1 MTEAFS
7 FSVVITWRM
16 DEGVRAEDG
25 WLVAR
30 EGMSRCPY

>member
-7 FSVVITWRM
+7 FSVVIMRM
-16 DEGVRAEDG
+16 DEDVQRMDG
-25 WLVAR
+25 FFVR

>member
-7 FSVVITWRM
+7 FSVVIMLRM
-16 DEGVRAEDG
+16 DERVQRMAGLFV
-25 WLVAR
+25 R